1 MESVKDAKPFAV
13 CPKMS
18 SDVRCSRKMPGATIT
33 DNYLR
38 INDLIRNHR
47 WTFAR
52 MPDNCSHS
60 SERRCAARASV
71 LIFSGKLTPLL
82 LGLQCL
88 LELPPRHQ
96 IVWHAIF
103 RSLPQRKRAGN
114 CSQATANLLAPPKK
128 EPQEVSFENSVI
140 TPWRWRWLV
149 AFSPRA
155 SVYLFRHPPLF

>member
-1 MESVKDAKPFAV
+1 
-13 CPKMS
+13 
-18 SDVRCSRKMPGATIT
+18 
-33 DNYLR
+33 
-38 INDLIRNHR
+38 
-47 WTFAR
+47 

-140 TPWRWRWLV
+140 TPLALEVAGSFLAKGIRLLV
-149 AFSPRA
+149 
-155 SVYLFRHPPLF
+155 PPSTALLGVPSK